1 MDIIDIKNLSY
12 KYPDEKDFVLENIN
26 LKIKKNS
33 FTCLIGP
40 SGCGKTTLLMLIRG
54 FFQEYGGKISGNIVV
69 KGKDVIKTEFN
80 KLGKDIGIIFQD
92 PQVQLH
98 QLRVIDEVASAPM
111 YQGLPYDECQKR
123 AKELI
128 DKILDPSF
136 YNKSPT
142 ELSSGQQQK
151 VALAATLAMDCEVLL
166 LDEPFSFLDTG
177 AFREVLDIILDLKK
191 QGKTIVIATHGIEQ
205 ISGIADELILMNNG
219 KLILQGDVKSVLYNP
234 KFDKVL
240 EPPLSIKVGKEL
252 KKKNIDWSELLYNK
266 KFNNKILEKSSDEN
280 KDLILEVSNV
290 SFNYPETEKGLNKIN
305 LDIKKN
311 EILGLIGSN
320 GSGKTTLAKLILG
333 LLKPIKGK
341 IKLHG
346 KEIRKYNTKER
357 AKHIGYVTQ
366 DPIDM
371 FFEESLIKEVAFGP
385 KCLGYKNPEEIAK
398 KTLDK
403 LNLLK

>member
-191 QGKTIVIATHGIEQ
+191 
-205 ISGIADELILMNNG
+205 
-219 KLILQGDVKSVLYNP
+219 
-234 KFDKVL
+234 
-240 EPPLSIKVGKEL
+240 
-252 KKKNIDWSELLYNK
+252 
-266 KFNNKILEKSSDEN
+266 
-280 KDLILEVSNV
+280 
-290 SFNYPETEKGLNKIN
+290 
-305 LDIKKN
+305 
-311 EILGLIGSN
+311 
-320 GSGKTTLAKLILG
+320 
-333 LLKPIKGK
+333 
-341 IKLHG
+341 
-346 KEIRKYNTKER
+346 
-357 AKHIGYVTQ
+357 
-366 DPIDM
+366 
-371 FFEESLIKEVAFGP
+371 
-385 KCLGYKNPEEIAK
+385 
-398 KTLDK
+398 
-403 LNLLK
+403 